1 MACRVLGVSR
11 SGYYG
16 WLARTTSPPTGRAAA
31 DLLLLAEIRQVHT
44 RFGYYGSPRIRHE
57 LRARDHQVGRR
68 RVARLMRLHGIRACR
83 GKIKSRPRA
92 APPARRPE
100 IIDLVGRDFG
110 ADVPDALWF
119 TDVTQIRTGQGWLY
133 AAVIL
138 DAFNREVISW
148 ATAGQESPKTALQ
161 ALSEAI
167 RIRRPEPGCIIHSD
181 RGYQFTAGAWR
192 HTAAAAGLKLS
203 IGQRKSCYDNAAMES
218 WFASLKNE
226 AIYPHGQ
233 PTTRADARTKLFRY
247 IWDYNNHRLHSTLG
261 YVSPKTYAESS
272 SICP

>member
-16 WLARTTSPPTGRAAA
+16 WLARTTSPPAGRAAG
-31 DLLLLAEIRQVHT
+31 DLRLLAEIRQVHA
-44 RFGYYGSPRIRHE
+44 RFGYYGSPRIHHE
-57 LRARDHQVGRR
+57 LRARDHDVGRR

-100 IIDLVGRDFG
+100 IIDLVQRDFG
-110 ADVPDALWF
+110 ADVPDAVWF
-119 TDVTQIRTGQGWLY
+119 TDVTQIRTTQGWLY

-148 ATAGQESPKTALQ
+148 ATAGHETPKTALQ

-167 RIRRPEPGCIIHSD
+167 RIRRPQPGCIVHSD
-181 RGYQFTAGAWR
+181 RGYQFTSGAWR
-192 HTAAAAGLKLS
+192 HTTAAAGLKLS
-203 IGQRKSCYDNAAMES
+203 IGQRKSCYDNAAIES

-233 PTTRADARTKLFRY
+233 PATRADARTKLFRY